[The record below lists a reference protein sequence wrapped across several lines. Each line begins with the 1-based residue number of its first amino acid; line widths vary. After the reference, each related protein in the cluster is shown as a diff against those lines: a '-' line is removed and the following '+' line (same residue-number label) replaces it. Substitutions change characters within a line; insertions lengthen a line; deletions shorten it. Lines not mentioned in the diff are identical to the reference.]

1 MSRALT
7 GTIYYP
13 NGTAWAS
20 GEVRARLM
28 EPFET
33 STRVYP
39 KTEITITLDANG
51 QIPAGTQLDTPDTG
65 TAHYVITTPDQANYH
80 VYIATGA
87 AVDLVTLLTIAGTA
101 VAQDPVQT
109 ALDAAE
115 IFPVTAVTTTYAA
128 QSTDVYLRCTDAPYT
143 VTLPAASAF
152 VDGQPIYIKN
162 KSTSAYITV
171 SPAGTNTIDGTTA
184 DRTIMPTWGAGFV
197 SDGVSDWDI
206 MGGVA

>member
-101 VAQDPVQT
+101 VAQDDLQT
-109 ALDAAE
+109 LMDAA
-115 IFPVTAVTTTYAA
+115 AVFAITTV
-128 QSTDVYLRCTDAPYT
+128 SSGPYT
-143 VTLPAASAF
+143 QLATDEYIYVPSGTFTVNLVACVVGTTKPLMVDNAGTGVIT
-152 VDGQPIYIKN
+152 VDGNSSETIN
-162 KSTSAYITV
+162 GSATITLN
-171 SPAGTNTIDGTTA
+171 SG
-184 DRTIMPTWGAGFV
+184 DRRTFIPVA
-197 SDGVSDWDI
+197 DGVWR
-206 MGGVA
+206 A

>member
-101 VAQDPVQT
+101 VAQDDLQT
-109 ALDAAE
+109 LLDAAKLL
-115 IFPVTAVTTTYAA
+115 PPTNYSTTGDILT
-128 QSTDVYLRCTDAPYT
+128 TDAYVRAT
-143 VTLPAASAF
+143 GTITLTLPPAIMT
-152 VDGQPIYIKN
+152 QPPIIVKN
-162 KSTSAYITV
+162 VGTSLV
-171 SPAGTNTIDGTTA
+171 VTIDGNGSE
-184 DRTIMPTWGAGFV
+184 TINGAATYSIYPDEAVCFV
-197 SDGVSDWDI
+197 PIAVGQWDA
-206 MGGVA
+206 V